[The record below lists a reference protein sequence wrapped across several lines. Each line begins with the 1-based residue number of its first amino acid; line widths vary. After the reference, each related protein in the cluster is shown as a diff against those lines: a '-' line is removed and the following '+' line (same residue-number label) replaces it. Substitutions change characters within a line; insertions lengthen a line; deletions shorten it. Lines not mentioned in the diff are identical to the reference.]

1 MIGMVLAAGTGRR
14 LRPDTNGRPKA
25 LLPVAGET
33 TILDIALRNLA
44 AAGLTEVVIVVGYAA
59 GMVADR
65 VPALENAYGVSIDLV
80 HNQRAEEWNNAYS
93 LWLAREY
100 FGRGVMLVNGD
111 TVHPVSVEKTLLAA
125 SAGRTGGA
133 GRATGAS
140 GAGGAG
146 RAGGAGGVGG
156 GAGNCTRREPLLGR
170 IIIAIDDIKAL
181 AEEEMKVVL
190 DQDGM
195 LMQIAKVLDP
205 TQAHGEY
212 MGVTLIEP
220 AAAVALADSLET
232 TWRRN
237 PHLYY
242 EDGFA
247 EFSDRGG
254 VVLAAP
260 IGAVEWVEVDD
271 HADLL
276 RAREIA
282 FRC

>member
-14 LRPDTNGRPKA
+14 LRPDTDGRPKA
-25 LLPVAGET
+25 LLPVDGET

-59 GMVADR
+59 AMVADR
-65 VPALENAYGVSIDLV
+65 VPAFERTYGVSIDLV
-80 HNQRAEEWNNAYS
+80 HNERAEEWNNAYS

-125 SAGRTGGA
+125 SA
-133 GRATGAS
+133 ATRPGVLRKS
-140 GAGGAG
+140 GALTGT
-146 RAGGAGGVGG
+146 
-156 GAGNCTRREPLLGR
+156 GNGIRPEPLLGR
-170 IIIAIDDIKAL
+170 LIIAVDDIKSL
-181 AEEEMKVVL
+181 AHEEMKVVL
-190 DQDGM
+190 DADGM
-195 LMQIAKVLDP
+195 LLRITKVMDP
-205 TQAHGEY
+205 AHAHGEY
-212 MGVTLIEP
+212 MGITLIEP

-232 TWRRN
+232 TWRRD
-237 PHLYY
+237 PGLYY

-247 EFSDRGG
+247 EFCERGG

-260 IGAVEWVEVDD
+260 IGAVDWVEVDD
-271 HADLL
+271 HVDLR

-282 FRC
+282 SRC

>member
-1 MIGMVLAAGTGRR
+1 VIGIVLAAGTGRR
-14 LRPDTNGRPKA
+14 LRPDTDGRPKA

-44 AAGLTEVVIVVGYAA
+44 AVGLTDVVIVVGYAA

-65 VPALENAYGVSIDLV
+65 VRAFEKTYGIFIELV
-80 HNQRAEEWNNAYS
+80 HNERAEEWNNAYS

-100 FGRGVMLVNGD
+100 FGRGIMLVNGD

-125 SAGRTGGA
+125 SAG
-133 GRATGAS
+133 AS
-140 GAGGAG
+140 
-146 RAGGAGGVGG
+146 
-156 GAGNCTRREPLLGR
+156 AGNGIRREPLLGR

-190 DQDGM
+190 DGDGM
-195 LMQIAKVLDP
+195 LMQIDKKIDP
-205 TQAHGEY
+205 AQAHGEY

-220 AAAVALADSLET
+220 PAAVALADCLET
-232 TWRRN
+232 TWRRD

-247 EFSDRGG
+247 EFAERGG
-254 VVLAAP
+254 AVLAAP

-276 RAREIA
+276 RARKIA

>member
-14 LRPDTNGRPKA
+14 LRPHTDGRPKA

-65 VPALENAYGVSIDLV
+65 VPAFEKAYGISIDLV
-80 HNQRAEEWNNAYS
+80 HNERAEEWNNAYS

-125 SAGRTGGA
+125 SAGGRTS
-133 GRATGAS
+133 RAS
-140 GAGGAG
+140 
-146 RAGGAGGVGG
+146 RAGGAGAGAAGAAAG
-156 GAGNCTRREPLLGR
+156 GAGGPGDGIRREPLLGR
-170 IIIAIDDIKAL
+170 LIIAIDDIKAL
-181 AEEEMKVVL
+181 ADEEMKVVL
-190 DQDGM
+190 DGEGM
-195 LMQIAKVLDP
+195 LAQITKVMDP
-205 TQAHGEY
+205 ACAHGEY

-220 AAAVALADSLET
+220 AAAVALADCLET

-247 EFSDRGG
+247 EFSERGG
-254 VVLAAP
+254 AVLAAP

-271 HADLL
+271 HADLM

-282 FRC
+282 ARC

>member
-14 LRPDTNGRPKA
+14 LRPHTDGRPKA

-65 VPALENAYGVSIDLV
+65 VPAFEKAYGISIDLV
-80 HNQRAEEWNNAYS
+80 HNERAEEWNNAYS

-125 SAGRTGGA
+125 SAGGRTSRASRAGGA
-133 GRATGAS
+133 GAGAAGA

-146 RAGGAGGVGG
+146 GPGDGI
-156 GAGNCTRREPLLGR
+156 RREPLLGR
-170 IIIAIDDIKAL
+170 LIIAIDDIKAL

-190 DQDGM
+190 DGEGM
-195 LMQIAKVLDP
+195 LAQITKVMDP
-205 TQAHGEY
+205 ACAHGEY

-220 AAAVALADSLET
+220 AAAVALADCLET

-247 EFSDRGG
+247 EFSERGG
-254 VVLAAP
+254 AVLAAP

-276 RAREIA
+276 RAREIGA
-282 FRC
+282 RC